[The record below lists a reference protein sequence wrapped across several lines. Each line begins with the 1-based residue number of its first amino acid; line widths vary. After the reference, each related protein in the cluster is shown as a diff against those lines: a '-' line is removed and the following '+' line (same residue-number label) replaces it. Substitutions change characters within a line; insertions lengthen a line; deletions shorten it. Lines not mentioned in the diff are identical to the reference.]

1 LTHFNLLVLALKV
14 AAIFLVLSVVQDLP
28 SALVNIEYIEGVVDK
43 RTVVLT
49 IILPAIVKLSVAS
62 LFWLFPQLIITSV
75 VPDPAKAEISEVYFS
90 NLSSALIP
98 SIGIY
103 LMGIAVSD
111 LAYFLTLKSEMQRQF
126 SAPLQPTEYAGLVA
140 ATIQF
145 MVGSVLIIGS
155 KFLVKISKVLRR

>member
-1 LTHFNLLVLALKV
+1 
-14 AAIFLVLSVVQDLP
+14 
-28 SALVNIEYIEGVVDK
+28 
-43 RTVVLT
+43 
-49 IILPAIVKLSVAS
+49 
-62 LFWLFPQLIITSV
+62 
-75 VPDPAKAEISEVYFS
+75 
-90 NLSSALIP
+90 
-98 SIGIY
+98 
-103 LMGIAVSD
+103 MGIAVSD